1 MKPLIGV
8 TSDKDKQGDILVETR
23 YITAVRQAGG
33 VPVILPVNTESIEDV
48 CDHLDGLMLIGG
60 EDVDPYLYGE
70 EPHRKLG

>member
-33 VPVILPVNTESIEDV
+33 VPVILPVNMEKTQLLVKNQVQLLTIFMKMI
-48 CDHLDGLMLIGG
+48 C
-60 EDVDPYLYGE
+60 
-70 EPHRKLG
+70 